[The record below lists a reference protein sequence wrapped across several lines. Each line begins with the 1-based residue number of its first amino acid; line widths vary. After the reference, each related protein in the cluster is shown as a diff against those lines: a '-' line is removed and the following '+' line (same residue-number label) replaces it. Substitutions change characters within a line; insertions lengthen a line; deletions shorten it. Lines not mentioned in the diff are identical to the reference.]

1 MKPSLNEPSSKYP
14 SGKSRGASHKRGTL
28 QKEAKPHDQKRPPK
42 FLQKL
47 DLDQIMGG
55 GASKVEQDL
64 WNQSKP
70 ENQDKAK
77 AGSAK

>member
-1 MKPSLNEPSSKYP
+1 M
-14 SGKSRGASHKRGTL
+14 